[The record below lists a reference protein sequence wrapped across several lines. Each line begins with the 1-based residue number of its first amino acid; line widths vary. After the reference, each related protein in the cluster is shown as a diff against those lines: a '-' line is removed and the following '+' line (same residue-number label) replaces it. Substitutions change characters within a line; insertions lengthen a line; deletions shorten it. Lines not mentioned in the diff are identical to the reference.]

1 MKYVV
6 KILEPTDLWYLQNNI
21 NKETN
26 KFYHPTRHIPFV
38 QQVEIQLNNAG
49 VIIQKGSLHSC
60 LGQLQH
66 GVYKTDNRLKDMWVS
81 LTTDAEY
88 NAPIYKGTGVVHLE
102 PRQKGFFLHYTP
114 VELLDSEQWEFDD
127 GVFQFC
133 SDNVVLGTKRL
144 KLRQMV
150 GSNDGKWRIALRAL
164 PEQNAG
170 VIVGTTAPAR
180 IIELRK
186 GETLMADYD
195 MVKGFT
201 NGIEEE
207 YRKLGHF
214 GKGGGEGYVW
224 IYSGA
229 GKLLVSE
236 MDGMGLG

>member
-1 MKYVV
+1 MKHVV

-26 KFYHPTRHIPFV
+26 KYYHPTKSIPFV
-38 QQVEIQLNNAG
+38 QQVEISLENSG
-49 VIIQKGSLHSC
+49 VILQKGALHSC
-60 LGQLQH
+60 LGQLSH
-66 GVYKTDNRLKDMWVS
+66 GVYKTDNRLKDILVS

-102 PRQKGFFLHYTP
+102 PRKKGGFIHYAP
-114 VELLDSEQWEFDD
+114 VELSNSEQWEFDD

-144 KLRQMV
+144 KLRQIV
-150 GSNDGKWRIALRAL
+150 GSNDGKWRIALKAL
-164 PEQNAG
+164 PGQNAR
-170 VIVGTTAPAR
+170 VVVGTTAPVR
-180 IIELRK
+180 IIELKR

-207 YRKLGHF
+207 YRKLGYF

-224 IYSGA
+224 VYSGE
-229 GKLLVSE
+229 GKLLISE
-236 MDGMGLG
+236 MDGMGLS